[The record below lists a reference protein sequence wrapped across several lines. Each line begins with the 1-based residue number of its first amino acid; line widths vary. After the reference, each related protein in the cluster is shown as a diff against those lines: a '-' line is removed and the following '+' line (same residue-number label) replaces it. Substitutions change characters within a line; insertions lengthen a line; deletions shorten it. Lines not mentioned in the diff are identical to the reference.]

1 MITRERVQDW
11 TGKLIGFIDT
21 DSVTGNKTI
30 RDFYG
35 KIKGK
40 YNKRLNIT
48 QDFYGRTVAKGD
60 QSAMMLT
67 YDNQIGKVTTKPS
80 KL

>member
-1 MITRERVQDW
+1 MIQRQRIQDW
-11 TGKLIGFIDT
+11 RGKLIGFIDT
-21 DSVTGNKTI
+21 DSVTGDKII

-35 KIKGK
+35 KITGK
-40 YNKRLNIT
+40 YIKRLNIT

-67 YDNQIGKVTTKPS
+67 YENKIGKVTTKPS

>member
-1 MITRERVQDW
+1 MLVNKETIRDNY
-11 TGKLIGFIDT
+11 GKILGYIET
-21 DSVTGNKTI
+21 DQFGNKMV

-40 YNKRLNIT
+40 YVKRLNIT
-48 QDFYGRTVAKGD
+48 QDFYGRTVARGD

-67 YDNQIGKVTTKPS
+67 YDNKIGKVTTKPS

>member
-1 MITRERVQDW
+1 MINKERIQDW
-11 TGKLIGFIDT
+11 TGKTIGFVET
-21 DSVTGNKTI
+21 NTNTGNKTL

-35 KIKGK
+35 RILGK

-60 QSAMMLT
+60 YLSMLLK
-67 YDNQIGKVTTKPS
+67 IK
-80 KL
+80 